1 MRSTDDGR
9 GTVSERV
16 EPDREVRGAFLV
28 RTGSTQQSW
37 VDPDDPLRLEFEYV
51 QRIAEVLRA
60 TVLRRPAAQRLR
72 VVHLGGGGMT
82 LPRWLAAVRPGT
94 AQLVCEPDH
103 DLLDEVRRKLPLARH
118 SGIKVR
124 EADGRSGLLA
134 MPDDYADAIIVDAF
148 DGLHVPGALAT
159 TQFFADVRRVL
170 RGDGVLIMNLA
181 DESPFGWSRAC
192 LAGIAAHCRHLL
204 VTAETAV
211 WKGRRYGNFVVAAG
225 SAQLPADALET
236 AARQALFGYRAV
248 SGTALRRWIGAAQP
262 FTDGAPRDSYGPAS
276 GHTWYG

>member
-1 MRSTDDGR
+1 MTSH
-9 GTVSERV
+9 V

-60 TVLRRPAAQRLR
+60 TILARDAGVRLR

-94 AQLVCEPDH
+94 AQLVCEPDVE
-103 DLLDEVRRKLPLARH
+103 LLAEVRRKLPLDRR

-124 EADGRSGLLA
+124 ETDGRSGLAA
-134 MPDDYADAIIVDAF
+134 MPDDYTDALVIDAF
-148 DGLHVPGALAT
+148 EGLHVPGSLAT
-159 TQFFADVRRVL
+159 AECFGQARRVL
-170 RGDGVLIMNLA
+170 RGDGVLVMNLA

-192 LAGIAAHCRHLL
+192 LAGICTEFRHVL

-211 WKGRRYGNFVVAAG
+211 WKGRRYGNFVATA
-225 SAQLPADALET
+225 SQARLPADSLER
-236 AARQALFGYRAV
+236 AAKQAIFGYRAV
-248 SGTALRRWIGAAQP
+248 SGAALRRWLGGAVP
-262 FTDGAPRDSYGPAS
+262 FTDVAPRDSYGPTS